1 MSLEFVGIDP
11 ATEKDK
17 CPTVWNDDA
26 VQEFVLQGWKAG
38 AELLAKCLETG
49 NIPDSEAVIR
59 MPYRMC
65 AILGEACTR
74 AAAFGAASA
83 TAEATPRVWNDE
95 EAQEFIFQGWTAG
108 EELLAKCRETGSI
121 PDYEAVIRLPYRM
134 MSTIRKACE
143 RAERAG
149 VLGTAG

>member
-1 MSLEFVGIDP
+1 M
-11 ATEKDK
+11 
-17 CPTVWNDDA
+17 
-26 VQEFVLQGWKAG
+26 
-38 AELLAKCLETG
+38 
-49 NIPDSEAVIR
+49 
-59 MPYRMC
+59 
-65 AILGEACTR
+65 
-74 AAAFGAASA
+74 
-83 TAEATPRVWNDE
+83 RVWNDE

-108 EELLAKCRETGSI
+108 EELLAKCLEAGSI